1 MQTKACDITRKQ
13 GAAHQRSCFYFL
25 VTHMNKPLLTN
36 LMNTNLSSKLLVAC
50 KVTTVDEII
59 GADVDNDSLIL
70 HICSRPSK
78 KKPRTLRSITLSSDQ
93 VQNQLGVASA
103 NVAALLTKQR
113 RKMLIIINPVSGK
126 KKGVQL
132 WQRCLPILQAANI
145 DCVEIITTGT
155 AHATQVIRD
164 LSSMEMASYDGV
176 VAVGGDGILFE
187 VVEGFM
193 QRDDWLT
200 QIKSMPVAIVPAG
213 SGNGLAL
220 SVLHRKNETRD
231 VESMAYLIARGEV
244 SPMDLCS
251 VESPSKKTFS
261 FLSTEWALAS
271 DIDIT
276 SEKYRCCGDFRFTC
290 RGIELVFCDGC
301 VRKYTGTL
309 HYLPVE
315 NDASSHNHGGSDI
328 ETGGSKEIE
337 EKNGVDT
344 SDVAAEQTTSL
355 HDMRTLLPPID
366 QTIGTEH
373 HALGWKTLEGNDWQ
387 YFIAMQTTHQ
397 AADMFGAPGSELDD
411 GTIMLCYGKNV
422 SCAPCTMTSWLCN
435 MENGE
440 HLEMKDCQTLKVK
453 AFRLEAAG
461 GIIAVDGERVPL
473 EPIQVEVHPSLMRIF
488 S

>member
-1 MQTKACDITRKQ
+1 
-13 GAAHQRSCFYFL
+13 
-25 VTHMNKPLLTN
+25 MNKPLLTN

-70 HICSRPSK
+70 HVCSRPSK

-231 VESMAYLIARGEV
+231 VESMAYLIARGEGAIIEGGQG
-244 SPMDLCS
+244 L
-251 VESPSKKTFS
+251 VEEGDASPSHS
-261 FLSTEWALAS
+261 
-271 DIDIT
+271 
-276 SEKYRCCGDFRFTC
+276 
-290 RGIELVFCDGC
+290 
-301 VRKYTGTL
+301 
-309 HYLPVE
+309 
-315 NDASSHNHGGSDI
+315 GGPNAI
-328 ETGGSKEIE
+328 
-337 EKNGVDT
+337 N
-344 SDVAAEQTTSL
+344 
-355 HDMRTLLPPID
+355 
-366 QTIGTEH
+366 
-373 HALGWKTLEGNDWQ
+373 
-387 YFIAMQTTHQ
+387 
-397 AADMFGAPGSELDD
+397 
-411 GTIMLCYGKNV
+411 
-422 SCAPCTMTSWLCN
+422 
-435 MENGE
+435 
-440 HLEMKDCQTLKVK
+440 
-453 AFRLEAAG
+453 
-461 GIIAVDGERVPL
+461 
-473 EPIQVEVHPSLMRIF
+473 
-488 S
+488 